1 MVQISKRG
9 IGTGGVVN
17 ISQKDLDKAGLKVGD
32 DMVLIAGDR
41 EILFRSLE
49 KVLEG

>member
-17 ISQKDLDKAGLKVGD
+17 FSQKELDKAGLAVGVEV
-32 DMVLIAGDR
+32 VLIAGDR
-41 EILFRSLE
+41 EIVVRSME
-49 KVLEG
+49 KVKEE